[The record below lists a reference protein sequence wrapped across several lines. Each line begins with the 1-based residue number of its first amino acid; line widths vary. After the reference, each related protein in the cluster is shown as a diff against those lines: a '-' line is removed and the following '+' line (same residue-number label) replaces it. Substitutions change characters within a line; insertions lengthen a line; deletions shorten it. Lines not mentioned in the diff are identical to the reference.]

1 VLNYTALQY
10 NEIILCLF
18 TAESML
24 LKKRKC
30 VLLIISIQ
38 CGLTSCCVHSGYGH
52 ALAAGNITH
61 SSLVDTLLP
70 VTIFYGIYS
79 TILTYIWSRLC

>member
-1 VLNYTALQY
+1 MNNREVMKLHVLNYTALEY
-10 NEIILCLF
+10 NEICLF
-18 TAESML
+18 PAESIL

-61 SSLVDTLLP
+61 SFTN
-70 VTIFYGIYS
+70 I
-79 TILTYIWSRLC
+79 